1 MLLLLLLCFDG
12 PGIKCQEEE
21 TLPRNEVLGE
31 PTVSC
36 AADAI
41 YVKVRTKSTFLGHV
55 DVKYTPDKSCFQSL
69 VTNNQIEILI
79 PHEECMVPRR
89 RSLHPT
95 GVILEVSLSVSF
107 HPEFTTVDDRI
118 FNMQCFH
125 QKKTNGTSNSLAIG
139 SPQPPPTD
147 SKGPSCSYE
156 VLSSPGGLP
165 AGRLALGQD
174 VYHSW
179 QCQNVYESCIM
190 IESCELIGG
199 EETHEVIDSSGCS
212 KHESIM
218 PQLVYHNRTHV
229 GASVKVFGVSHTS
242 IVYFACQIRLHP
254 QLPTGEC
261 PKPKCD
267 LMRRKRDDSSS
278 SSSQF
283 PSIDVRSQNLEIS
296 QLINVTTS
304 TESLTKT
311 ENIIQNTCPDIHV
324 ESAPV
329 EEASESKSVEGERIC
344 ADFRSVLI
352 VSILLTMALILI
364 TTTIV
369 VLIVRRQKYEI
380 ASMS

>member
-21 TLPRNEVLGE
+21 ALPRNEVLGE

-41 YVKVRTKSTFLGHV
+41 YVKLRTKSTFLGHV

-125 QKKTNGTSNSLAIG
+125 QKKSNGSSSSLAIG

-147 SKGPSCSYE
+147 TKGPSCSYE
-156 VLSSPGGLP
+156 VLSTPGGPP

-190 IESCELIGG
+190 IESCELVGG

-218 PQLVYHNRTHV
+218 PQLEYHNRTHV

-242 IVYFACQIRLHP
+242 IVYFACQVRLHP

-267 LMRRKRDDSSS
+267 LTRRKRDDPST
-278 SSSQF
+278 QF

-304 TESLTKT
+304 SKKEKPSELV
-311 ENIIQNTCPDIHV
+311 IQNTCPDIHV
-324 ESAPV
+324 ESAPS
-329 EEASESKSVEGERIC
+329 EEASESKSIEEERIC

-352 VSILLTMALILI
+352 ISILLTMALILI

-380 ASMS
+380 ANMS